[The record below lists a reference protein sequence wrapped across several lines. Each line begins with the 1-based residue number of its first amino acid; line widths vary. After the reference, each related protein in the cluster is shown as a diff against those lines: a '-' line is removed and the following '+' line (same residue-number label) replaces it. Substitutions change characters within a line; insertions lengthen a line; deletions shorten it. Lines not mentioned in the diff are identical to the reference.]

1 MPASLPGIINTLQLM
16 GGIAIAAT
24 AGCLFGTFVMESD
37 IYRAFMLG
45 AFFTGLL
52 GIILLFGLA
61 KVIELLAEI
70 RNQHAGQPAP
80 APTNSE
86 ST

>member
-1 MPASLPGIINTLQLM
+1 MPASLPGIISTLQLL

-24 AGCLFGTFVMESD
+24 AGCLFGTFVMDSD

-52 GIILLFGLA
+52 GIVLLFGLA

-70 RNQHAGQPAP
+70 REQGKPAP
-80 APTNSE
+80 ASQANAE
-86 ST
+86 SA